1 MFNGGAGESTP
12 TTPRPGTPLGRLEE
26 RDPAL
31 ASDPKY
37 RRYAQQVDKCLATFE
52 TINEWADFIS
62 FLTKLLKTFQSF
74 MQFKEIP
81 RKLTVSKRLAQ
92 CLNPALPSGVHQRA
106 LDVYAHILAVL
117 GHDGLVR
124 DLQIWSSGL
133 FPFFQSAATSVR
145 PTLLNIYDT
154 HYLPL
159 QGQLRPVMK
168 AFILALL
175 PGLEE
180 ETSEFFDK
188 VLTLL
193 DRLSGTVSPAF
204 FLQNLW
210 LVLLTTPSARSS
222 ALNYLSRRLPKLK
235 ADEDIT
241 PIVGHDLG
249 LMVRA
254 FAASLEDENLLVRR
268 GVMDILV
275 QSLPVDSLALKN
287 CSVEDRILL
296 MKATVSVVLRRDLS
310 LNRRLYAWLLGPS
323 ESSEVQVA
331 YFCQSALGLLEETLK
346 SEMNDVTS
354 GERETRPYKIFIS
367 LLDKS
372 EIGIPLT
379 ERLCLDALKGLKQAI
394 ESDGGE
400 DSDVL
405 LTANT
410 LYEAMEPSI
419 VWARLFQAAMED
431 INSRSDSFPAME
443 MLQFILSTFHVRD
456 EEIEQVH
463 LPLFFA
469 AVCQLAR
476 TLAESDAFSEK
487 VAVTL
492 QLLKVAVSLLDEMP
506 KETLFVWP
514 NTNNSEA
521 NGATSG
527 LSKAYTTYSYSGTP
541 EGRSALAASSPFTSS
556 FQDVLVLSSTYA
568 AKLVGHPSLRESIGT
583 AILLLQH
590 MSDILESDTLSIE
603 WEPSTWFQILF
614 DAFAQSSTF
623 YLVDGLV
630 TLSVSLA
637 KSHVT
642 PELELDSRPCVVSI
656 VTQLLHYLEPHRAP
670 CHTRASELIWAVDS
684 IAGHHH
690 VEAVICQGL
699 TTGTVQQKSDMFEA
713 FGILWRLTDDAQ
725 MPGFRLKAPMLIV
738 LESLKSEDPHFRRIG
753 ETWMRCSLKS
763 YHRILDPVLHDLVG
777 PAYSGVGR
785 VFSYQGL
792 QVQEF
797 EYERAIDQSRM
808 LYLLENLLS
817 LVRFGGQGFGKSVKT
832 STLPG
837 FLVSETSHGKRKA
850 TNYLELLIDVLI
862 RFLQS
867 EPNAPLRRAMTSANT
882 RIQSAALD
890 ILQLI
895 VSRGEIDKT
904 ALLSLQHSVASKLYS
919 SVHTARL
926 DLQNKL
932 LHLLHSIILATAPLL
947 RGSPNP
953 SKALEASAGSDEK
966 DKEKTPTSD
975 KVLALL
981 IQTLL
986 DGISKTSNRP
996 MLQHWVDFVLMT
1008 IPQFSDSMQLLVI
1021 PLCQCVS
1028 QQLRNALH
1036 EIHRATVADAKG
1048 KGTLST
1054 PTNDA
1059 EFVILMNA
1067 LERLVLMSLSRLS
1080 DARVSEDDGGER
1092 ATEGGGLFGYVSGV
1106 FGAESG
1112 GGTSDEMLSARS
1124 PGYRCLHDAI
1134 RVLFTTATMPMWQDI
1149 ASQNMFTSLGNVYSR
1164 TKARSRKVLER
1175 FWKAQPTEVLE
1186 SIVEFWHRDTEP
1198 TLGRDKINTVTFE
1211 MVDSLTSSAQTVVHM
1226 VCESALARTLV
1237 QAERPKRSAM
1247 NPYLSDAT
1255 LFTFLEEYF
1264 SKLEGPIAVQVWA
1277 RTLTLAKDITTNMHG
1292 YRQQVFP
1299 VLRCLTVL
1307 AERLAQST
1315 ALDDKRMRRDFLD
1328 VYVKLL
1334 DSCVLIAGRSFE
1346 QGNWMRRTTL
1356 NVDGLAKA
1364 QSDVSVNEKPDTASP
1379 LESARSVSGN
1389 DLVSQIEQFL
1399 ANRILP
1405 NLRRFLNDPDRIAG
1419 VCSNIGYY
1427 ITTPALKA
1435 KSGSLD
1441 ITDITFI
1448 LLTELTKIPAAAKA
1462 WRPSVGEVF
1471 ADSRFFSSKP
1481 DSGIR
1486 WKGLIRPLMESDKDR
1501 LVETIRQVG
1510 LAPSAT
1516 IFTSREMESL
1526 LRCMTIRRMT
1536 YILFSGERDQFHMQL
1551 PSMQEKVVDILRTS
1565 NNPPSVHAEVYLCMR
1580 AIMCRFSSN
1589 NISTFWP
1596 IILAELVRLFET
1608 VILEPPAD
1616 NSEDLTVLLAAC
1628 KFLDLLLVLQ
1638 TEEFQIH
1645 QWMFVT
1651 DTVDAIYKPDDW
1663 RPQSLMDQLAEVVS
1677 NLPSQ
1682 KRAVNGKDVS
1692 RKRSGTTTDAM
1703 ASAAASPLRK
1713 PMLQNMEKI
1722 TSIRDLQPFFSQVS
1736 IASYESVYANGM
1748 VDWESVERGLA
1759 WEMFE
1764 GR

>member
-1 MFNGGAGESTP
+1 MFASSAGEGSTP
-12 TTPRPGTPLGRLEE
+12 TTPRPGTPLSRLEE

-31 ASDPKY
+31 TSDPKY

-81 RKLTVSKRLAQ
+81 RKLTVAKRLAQ

-117 GHDGLVR
+117 GHDGLAR

-159 QGQLRPVMK
+159 QGRLRPVMK

-188 VLTLL
+188 VLNLL

-210 LVLLTTPSARSS
+210 LVLLTTPNARSS
-222 ALNYLSRRLPKLK
+222 AINYLSRRLPKLT

-241 PIVGHDLG
+241 PIVGNDLG

-254 FAASLEDENLLVRR
+254 FAASLEDDNLLVRR
-268 GVMDILV
+268 GIMDILV
-275 QSLPVDSLALKN
+275 QSLPVDSLALKK
-287 CSVEDRILL
+287 CAPVDRVML
-296 MKATVSVVLRRDLS
+296 MRATVSVVLRRDLS

-323 ESSEVQVA
+323 ETSEAQVA
-331 YFCQSALGLLEETLK
+331 YFCRGALGLLEETLK
-346 SEMNDVTS
+346 SDMRDSVT

-379 ERLCLDALKGLKQAI
+379 ERLCLDALSGLKNAI
-394 ESDGGE
+394 ESDKGE

-431 INSRSDSFPAME
+431 VGANRQACPAID

-469 AVCQLAR
+469 AAGQLAR
-476 TLAESDAFSEK
+476 ILAESEEPNEYL
-487 VAVTL
+487 AVTRS
-492 QLLKVAVSLLDEMP
+492 LLTLAAALLDEMP

-514 NTNNSEA
+514 KTTSTPANN
-521 NGATSG
+521 ATSA
-527 LSKAYTTYSYSGTP
+527 LSKAYTTYSYAGMP
-541 EGRSALAASSPFTSS
+541 EARPSLIASSPFKSA
-556 FQDVLVLSSTYA
+556 FQDLLFLSQSYA
-568 AKLVGHPSLRESIGT
+568 EKLVQHPGMRDNIGA
-583 AILLLQH
+583 AISLLQH
-590 MSDILESDTLSIE
+590 MTDILQTDSLSID
-603 WEPSTWFQILF
+603 WQPSLWFQALF

-630 TLSVSLA
+630 TLSVTLA
-637 KSHVT
+637 KSNIM

-656 VTQLLHYLEPHRAP
+656 VTQLLHYLEVHRAP

-699 TTGTVQQKSDMFEA
+699 TAGTIEQRSEMYEA
-713 FGILWRLTDDAQ
+713 FGILWRLTDDSR
-725 MPGFRLKAPMLIV
+725 MPGFRLKAPMLLV
-738 LESLKSEDPHFRRIG
+738 LDGLKSEDPHFRRIA

-763 YHRILDPVLHDLVG
+763 YHRILDPVLHDLMA
-777 PAYSGVGR
+777 PAYSGMPR
-785 VFSYQGL
+785 VFSYQGV

-797 EYERAIDQSRM
+797 EYERLTDQTRI

-832 STLPG
+832 SALPG
-837 FLVSETSHGKRKA
+837 FLASESSQARRKA
-850 TNYLELLIDVLI
+850 TNYLDLLIDVLT

-867 EPNAPLRRAMTSANT
+867 EPSPPLKRAMTPTNT
-882 RIQSAALD
+882 RIQSTAID

-895 VSRGEIDKT
+895 VSRGEIEK
-904 ALLSLQHSVASKLYS
+904 ASLLSLQQNVVSKLYS
-919 SVHTARL
+919 SIHTARL

-932 LHLLHSIILATAPLL
+932 LHILHSIILATAPLL
-947 RGSPNP
+947 RGSPSP
-953 SKALEASAGSDEK
+953 SKVTETPIEDK
-966 DKEKTPTSD
+966 DKDKGPTSD
-975 KVLALL
+975 KLLALL

-986 DGISKTSNRP
+986 DGVSRASNRP
-996 MLQHWVDFVLMT
+996 ILQHWIDFVLMT
-1008 IPQFSDSMQLLVI
+1008 IPQFLDSMQLLVV

-1036 EIHRATVADAKG
+1036 DIHRATTKDVKG
-1048 KGTLST
+1048 KGNLST
-1054 PTNDA
+1054 TTNDA
-1059 EFVILMNA
+1059 EFVILLNA
-1067 LERLVLMSLSRLS
+1067 LERLVLMSLSRAS
-1080 DARVSEDDGGER
+1080 DVRTSEDEVGER
-1092 ATEGGGLFGYVSGV
+1092 TGEGGGLLGYVSGV
-1106 FGAESG
+1106 FGADSSG
-1112 GGTSDEMLSARS
+1112 SNSDESLSARS
-1124 PGYRCLHDAI
+1124 PGYRSLHDAV
-1134 RVLFTTATMPMWQDI
+1134 RVLFTASTMQVWQGSEDRATFTALD
-1149 ASQNMFTSLGNVYSR
+1149 SVYSR
-1164 TKARSRKVLER
+1164 TKSRSRKVLER
-1175 FWKAQPTEVLE
+1175 LWKAQPTEVFE
-1186 SIVEFWHRDTEP
+1186 SIIELWHRDTEP
-1198 TLGRDKINTVTFE
+1198 TLGRDTINSITFE

-1226 VCESALARTLV
+1226 VCESALARTPV
-1237 QAERPKRSAM
+1237 QADRPKKYAM

-1255 LFTFLEEYF
+1255 LLAFLEEYF

-1277 RTLTLAKDITTNMHG
+1277 RTLSLAKDVTTNMHG

-1315 ALDDKRMRRDFLD
+1315 ALDEKRMRRDFLD

-1334 DSCVLIAGRSFE
+1334 DNCVLIAGRSFE
-1346 QGNWMRRTTL
+1346 QGNWMRRSTL
-1356 NVDGLAKA
+1356 SVDGLGKT
-1364 QSDVSVNEKPDTASP
+1364 QSELSLAEKPDTPSP
-1379 LESARSVSGN
+1379 LDSARSVSGN
-1389 DLVSQIEQFL
+1389 DFVSQIEQFL
-1399 ANRILP
+1399 AKRILP
-1405 NLRRFLNDPDRIAG
+1405 NLRRFLNDPDRIGG

-1427 ITTPALKA
+1427 LTTPALKA
-1435 KSGSLD
+1435 KAGSLD
-1441 ITDITFI
+1441 VPDITLL
-1448 LLTELTKIPAAAKA
+1448 LLTELSKIPAAAKA
-1462 WRPSVGEVF
+1462 WRPAVGEIF
-1471 ADSRFFSSKP
+1471 ADSRFFTSKP
-1481 DSGIR
+1481 ESGIR
-1486 WKGLIRPLMESDKDR
+1486 WKVLIGSLMESDKDR
-1501 LVETIRQVG
+1501 LLEIIRQVG

-1516 IFTSREMESL
+1516 IFTSKDMESL

-1536 YILFSGERDQFHMQL
+1536 YILFCGERDQFHMQL
-1551 PSMQEKVVDILRTS
+1551 PGMQEKVVEILRGS
-1565 NNPPSVHAEVYLCMR
+1565 NNPPSVHAEIYLCMR
-1580 AIMCRFSSN
+1580 AILCRFSPN

-1596 IILAELVRLFET
+1596 IILAELVRLFED

-1616 NSEDLTVLLAAC
+1616 NSDDLAVLLAAC

-1651 DTVDAIYKPDDW
+1651 DTVDAIYRPDGW
-1663 RPQSLMDQLAEVVS
+1663 QPQSLIDQLAEVVC
-1677 NLPSQ
+1677 NLPAH
-1682 KRAVNGKDVS
+1682 KRGVNGKDDTNG
-1692 RKRSGTTTDAM
+1692 KRSGTT
-1703 ASAAASPLRK
+1703 SEPVFSASPIFRK
-1713 PMLQNMEKI
+1713 PMLQNIEKI
-1722 TSIRDLQPFFSQVS
+1722 VSIRDLQPFFSHVS
-1736 IASYESVYANGM
+1736 IASYESVYANSV
-1748 VDWESVERGLA
+1748 VDWESLERDLA